1 MKRRRN
7 IHSIFLSIILPSIL
21 VELIFYKFDWIFY
34 RWPGSRAILIE
45 GAVLYGITIIGLVLF
60 YKLRMCSM
68 WVLPLGFALPVLLC
82 YVNDTLN
89 DSEWLTYLGTT
100 LIAMYYSIPL
110 VLVTVVIALI
120 CTIRNNKRKWRV
132 AIKQKGLT
140 LQEVKEWCIRKKQSL
155 LSTAILTA
163 VFLSIAVIC
172 AVHISR
178 LHMVRRDIIQKIDL
192 LMEQEEECVFKLSD
206 VTRFKWDKVAYFK
219 HPISEEEISRA
230 LGVNYTGG
238 TDVMEGFIF
247 AYGGRVV
254 HKDIVGIALGSNHV
268 HLGVEVDSLIV
279 LSESDA
285 VFEGRKIHD
294 NFYLIKPVS
303 Y

>member
-1 MKRRRN
+1 MAKKLL
-7 IHSIFLSIILPSIL
+7 SIFLSIILPSIL

-45 GAVLYGITIIGLVLF
+45 GAVLYCITIIGLILF
-60 YKLRMCSM
+60 YKFRMCSM

-110 VLVTVVIALI
+110 VLVTVAIALI
-120 CTIRNNKRKWRV
+120 CTIRNNKRKWSV

-140 LQEVKEWCIRKKQSL
+140 LQEIKEWCIRKKQSL
-155 LSTAILTA
+155 LSAGILTA

-192 LMEQEEECVFKLSD
+192 LMEQEEECVFKLSE

-219 HPISEEEISRA
+219 HPVSEEEISRA

-238 TDVMEGFIF
+238 TDLMEGFIF

-254 HKDIVGIALGSNHV
+254 HKDIVGIAPGSNHV

-294 NFYLIKPVS
+294 TFYLIKPVS

>member
-1 MKRRRN
+1 
-7 IHSIFLSIILPSIL
+7 
-21 VELIFYKFDWIFY
+21 
-34 RWPGSRAILIE
+34 
-45 GAVLYGITIIGLVLF
+45 
-60 YKLRMCSM
+60 
-68 WVLPLGFALPVLLC
+68 
-82 YVNDTLN
+82 
-89 DSEWLTYLGTT
+89 
-100 LIAMYYSIPL
+100 
-110 VLVTVVIALI
+110 
-120 CTIRNNKRKWRV
+120 
-132 AIKQKGLT
+132 
-140 LQEVKEWCIRKKQSL
+140 
-155 LSTAILTA
+155 
-163 VFLSIAVIC
+163 
-172 AVHISR
+172 
-178 LHMVRRDIIQKIDL
+178 MVRRDIIQKIDL